1 MPLNLNE
8 CDKACLGC
16 VKSYKSKHSLKQGQK
31 FGLKCFG
38 IPKDFIPLRV
48 LNAIGPEEHELARAM
63 LDPVTWAANTIDWHC
78 LDPDGSI
85 WKRKNPNEYYNWLA
99 ENPDTDILNNSRYHR
114 PYQADMLRCTSKRK
128 VFRIGRQCLTASSK
142 ITLDNGRVV
151 SIKDIELNDSLSSL
165 HEGSSRIYTN
175 QIFNI
180 SPLDRYENTY
190 QIKTKFGHVIECTAD
205 HDFYVIQKYTDRFH
219 GYSVQDLPKQW
230 LSIDKGLQPGNK
242 IAVAAKVDSF
252 GDQNIGAWASL
263 LGLFLSDGSASYHQS
278 AKFTNTNMDYLL
290 HFENV
295 CKELGTNVSW
305 YTKGNGYDLIITNG
319 RGKVNPVR
327 DKLKELGLCNIT
339 GPEKF
344 IPEILFTSPKQE
356 VREFLQWFWAGDGYI
371 STFQRTGRQTYR
383 TEIGTLQ
390 ESKKLLEDLQQLLYR
405 FGCHSYIKP
414 EGNCFRL
421 VISNKFSINNFLKE
435 IGDIPGK
442 EMACQRAREVV
453 NTLSDKYLHVENDIL
468 WDYITEIKP
477 IGKKQ
482 VYDIEVTGDH
492 NFIAN
497 GIITH
502 NCGKTESLVISIL
515 FNMFTK
521 PGVPDDEGF
530 KIVLI
535 TPYQAQ
541 IDLIFTRIMELIRS
555 NPVTQN
561 SVKRHVK
568 APIYTLELHN
578 GSIIRGFTAGTK
590 SGGNAEAVRGQHGHM
605 LVFDE
610 ADYLSSG
617 DVDAAMSIVTNFPDA
632 TVWMSSTPT
641 GKRERFY
648 STCHSKMWKE
658 YHYPSQV
665 NPLWNQDKEDMFK
678 EQLTE
683 IGYKHEIL
691 GEFGEQEEGVFQNV
705 YVQNAKADYAYGDFE
720 YRNTWTYTI
729 GVDWNDTATGTNIV
743 ITGFDPQRNKFVL
756 VDRHVVSRDG
766 WTQLAACNKIAE
778 LNRLW
783 KPIAIYIDAGFGGTQ
798 WEVLRKYGYDS
809 MIDPTKGPTHPD
821 SKLKDIVFK
830 YDFSKK
836 IETRDLFTK
845 QPLQK
850 DAKPFLVE
858 STVRRFEAGDLI
870 FSNKD
875 NILEEQLLG
884 YIIERVTQTGR
895 PVYASGEKGDHAL
908 DALMLS
914 IVAFV
919 MEVTPLGKPKYDS
932 HIAFSGKIGERIDAL
947 LHEGDTVINN
957 DKKLDIAAQKR
968 EKSRPSMSRTETVE
982 KKSLTAPSDLPA
994 NHTTRESKVGL
1005 WSWPGFGHDAPRPKV
1020 RTLTEAENDAKQ
1032 RLGIGVGRRAGRPNR
1047 KNI

>member
-1 MPLNLNE
+1 MSLNLND
-8 CDKACLGC
+8 CDQACLGC
-16 VKSYKSKHSLKQGQK
+16 VKGYKKKHSLKQGQK

-38 IPKDFIPLRV
+38 IPKDFIPLKV
-48 LNAIGPEEHELARAM
+48 LNAIGPEEHEMARSM
-63 LDPVTWAANTIDWHC
+63 LDPVTWAATTIDWHC

-99 ENPDTDILNNSRYHR
+99 EHPETNIFGKSRYHR
-114 PYQADMLRCTSKRK
+114 PYQADMLRCSSKRK
-128 VFRIGRQCLTASSK
+128 VFRIGRQA
-142 ITLDNGRVV
+142 
-151 SIKDIELNDSLSSL
+151 
-165 HEGSSRIYTN
+165 
-175 QIFNI
+175 
-180 SPLDRYENTY
+180 
-190 QIKTKFGHVIECTAD
+190 
-205 HDFYVIQKYTDRFH
+205 
-219 GYSVQDLPKQW
+219 
-230 LSIDKGLQPGNK
+230 
-242 IAVAAKVDSF
+242 
-252 GDQNIGAWASL
+252 
-263 LGLFLSDGSASYHQS
+263 
-278 AKFTNTNMDYLL
+278 
-290 HFENV
+290 
-295 CKELGTNVSW
+295 
-305 YTKGNGYDLIITNG
+305 
-319 RGKVNPVR
+319 
-327 DKLKELGLCNIT
+327 
-339 GPEKF
+339 
-344 IPEILFTSPKQE
+344 
-356 VREFLQWFWAGDGYI
+356 
-371 STFQRTGRQTYR
+371 
-383 TEIGTLQ
+383 
-390 ESKKLLEDLQQLLYR
+390 
-405 FGCHSYIKP
+405 
-414 EGNCFRL
+414 
-421 VISNKFSINNFLKE
+421 
-435 IGDIPGK
+435 
-442 EMACQRAREVV
+442 
-453 NTLSDKYLHVENDIL
+453 
-468 WDYITEIKP
+468 
-477 IGKKQ
+477 
-482 VYDIEVTGDH
+482 
-492 NFIAN
+492 
-497 GIITH
+497 
-502 NCGKTESLVISIL
+502 GKTESLVISIL

-521 PGVPDDEGF
+521 PGVPDEEGF

-535 TPYQAQ
+535 TPYQSQ

-555 NPVTQN
+555 NPITQN

-665 NPLWNQDKEDMFK
+665 NPLWNADKEEMFK

-705 YVQNAKADYAYGDFE
+705 YVQAAKTEYNYGDLA
-720 YRNTWTYTI
+720 YHHSWTYTI

-743 ITGFDPQRNKFVL
+743 ITGFNPHKNKFMI

-778 LNRLW
+778 LNRIW

-809 MIDPTKGPTHPD
+809 MIDPAKGPTHPD
-821 SKLKDIVFK
+821 AKLKDIVFK

-836 IETRDLFTK
+836 IETRDLFSK
-845 QPLQK
+845 QPVQK

-858 STVRRFEAGDLI
+858 STVRRFEAGDLC
-870 FSNKD
+870 FSHND
-875 NILEEQLLG
+875 NELEEQLLG

-895 PVYASGEKGDHAL
+895 PVYAAGEKGDHAL

-932 HIAFSGKIGERIDAL
+932 HIAFSGNIGERVDAI
-947 LHEGDTVINN
+947 LHEGDTVVNN
-957 DKKLDIAAQKR
+957 NKKHDLATQKR
-968 EKSRPSMSRTETVE
+968 EKSRPTMTRTETVE
-982 KKSLTAPSDLPA
+982 KKSLTSPSDLPA
-994 NHTTRESKVGL
+994 NHTSRETSVGL
-1005 WSWPGFGHDAPRPKV
+1005 WAWPGFGHDAPRPKV
-1020 RTLTEAENDAKQ
+1020 RTLTEAEKEAKS
-1032 RLGIGVGRRAGRPNR
+1032 RLGMGGRRSSRPNR